1 MAVSPVETLTKQRNQ
16 LISDILKDPLHGK
29 RIYILGSAE
38 FGPTDEPILVKSSV
52 GLHTKFGNKGTL
64 MDAFHAI
71 KYTSRSNRI
80 YVMKVTGEHATAYL
94 NVNIDDGEIETDAF
108 VLTACQSNEL
118 YNDVEITVD
127 IDRLTFKFPE
137 DLKLDPISYIYEDYH
152 NISIL
157 AQQIN
162 NDTKNKK
169 NCVYAHYQ
177 VDPATP
183 VINAF
188 YAVNPTTTYLYGGE
202 CGLNYSKNL
211 LYNCLERAYEILES
225 HQVDIIIPVDA
236 FLDDIYPDDSEHS
249 SKWYDM
255 TYYQKEKDYL
265 VPDFTGRKLSFMNQ
279 LINFCIRQ
287 LNFGVVTNGII
298 GFNSSY
304 KYWSYYLSESDDIA
318 EMYKACYDYN
328 LQQCENKFYAFLVS
342 AVAGDIMYNKGTIID
357 NGYFAYA
364 ALCAATKYLEGT
376 SNVPISDTISIWHE
390 FSEDVLADLVEAG
403 IVAYRHSPFYD
414 TPVAYSGIT
423 CGGDNEN
430 LRLYCNVRMVQMAIS
445 YLNRLFQFY
454 IGMNMVVLIEQQI
467 VKHDI
472 NVILTALKQRG
483 IITAFEYRIVPKY
496 AENHIKVYLTM
507 MTNYMTKAV
516 HLSATIEADFIEEM
530 EMERL

>member
-1 MAVSPVETLTKQRNQ
+1 MAVSLTESLKQQRIK
-16 LISDILKDPLHGK
+16 LIDDILADPLHGK
-29 RIYILGSAE
+29 RIFILGSAE
-38 FGPTDEPILVKSSV
+38 FGPTCEPILVKSSV

-71 KYTSRSNRI
+71 KYTSRNNQV

-94 NVNIDDGEIETDAF
+94 NVNIDGGEIETDAF
-108 VLTACQSNEL
+108 VITSSQSNEL
-118 YNDVEITVD
+118 YNNVEIIVD
-127 IDRLTFKFPE
+127 IDRLTFKFPDE
-137 DLKLDPISYIYEDYH
+137 LRLQPISYIYDDYH

-169 NCVYAHYQ
+169 NCVYAHYS
-177 VDPATP
+177 VDPSTP
-183 VINAF
+183 VVNAF
-188 YAVNPTTTYLYGGE
+188 YAVNPTTMYLYGGE

-249 SKWYDM
+249 SKRYDM
-255 TYYQKEKDYL
+255 SYYQKEKDYL
-265 VPDFTGRKLSFMNQ
+265 TEDFTGKKLSFMNQ
-279 LINFCIRQ
+279 LVNFCIRQ
-287 LNFGVVTNGII
+287 LNFGVITNGII

-304 KYWSYYLSESDDIA
+304 KYWSLYLSEADDIA
-318 EMYKACYDYN
+318 EMYKACYEYN
-328 LQQCENKFYAFLVS
+328 LQQCENRFYAFLVS

-390 FSEDVLADLVEAG
+390 FSENVLADLAADG

-414 TPVAYSGIT
+414 TPVAYSGVT

-430 LRLYCNVRMVQMAIS
+430 LRLYCNVRMVQMSIS

-454 IGMNMVVLIEQQI
+454 IGQDMIALMKEGIIAN
-467 VKHDI
+467 DI
-472 NVILTALKQRG
+472 NNILATIKHRG
-483 IITAFEYRIVPKY
+483 IITSYEYRLVPRY
-496 AENHIKVYLTM
+496 AERHIKVYLTM

-516 HLSATIEADFIEEM
+516 HLSTTIDVEFINELEET
-530 EMERL
+530 